1 VSYGLD
7 MATDDAYDALD
18 RATAGFHDVLVT
30 VSDAGWDRPT
40 PNPGWSVRDLVSHV
54 IGGNRRYVVLLSGA
68 PTVEVEKLRGG
79 DHLGDDPIAAFDET
93 SMEVAKAFREPG
105 ALERTVHHRKGDRT
119 GDDLLT
125 MRILEHS
132 LHGWDL
138 ATAID
143 GDTNIDPTV
152 VKVLLERAS
161 HDLLVRS
168 GYPGDPEPGSGT
180 GAKQSP
186 QQRLLV
192 LTGRG

>member
-1 VSYGLD
+1 VSYGLG
-7 MATDDAYDALD
+7 MGTDDAYDALD
-18 RATAGFHDVLVT
+18 RATAGFHDLLVT
-30 VSDAGWDRPT
+30 VSDGDWDRPT

-54 IGGNRRYVVLLSGA
+54 VGGNRRYLVLLSGA

-79 DHLGDDPIAAFDET
+79 DHLGDDPLAAFDQT
-93 SMEVAKAFREPG
+93 SAEVAAAFREPA
-105 ALERTVHHRKGDRT
+105 ALQRTVHHRKGDRT
-119 GDDLLT
+119 GGDLLT

-138 ATAID
+138 ATAIG
-143 GDTNIDPTV
+143 GDTSIDPAV
-152 VKVLLERAS
+152 VTVLLDRVS

-168 GYPGDPEPGSGT
+168 GYPGDPEPGSEIGIR
-180 GAKQSP
+180 QSP

>member
-1 VSYGLD
+1 
-7 MATDDAYDALD
+7 MATDDACDALD

-168 GYPGDPEPGSGT
+168 GYPGDPERGSGT

>member
-7 MATDDAYDALD
+7 MATDDACDALD

-168 GYPGDPEPGSGT
+168 GYPGDPERGSGT

>member
-1 VSYGLD
+1 MD
-7 MATDDAYDALD
+7 TDEAYDALD
-18 RATAGFHDVLVT
+18 RATAGFRELLAT
-30 VSDAGWDRPT
+30 VSDDDWDRPT

-54 IGGNRRYVVLLSGA
+54 VGGNRRYLVLLSGA
-68 PTVEVEKLRGG
+68 PTAEVEKLRGG
-79 DHLGDDPIAAFDET
+79 DHLGNDPLAAFDQT
-93 SMEVAKAFREPG
+93 SAEVAAAFRDPA

-138 ATAID
+138 ATAIG
-143 GDTNIDPTV
+143 GDTSIDPGV
-152 VKVLLERAS
+152 VAVLLERTS

-168 GYPGDPEPGSGT
+168 GYPGDSAPGSDTEDGQT
-180 GAKQSP
+180 P

>member
-7 MATDDAYDALD
+7 MATDDACDALD

-105 ALERTVHHRKGDRT
+105 TLERTVHHRKGDRT

-168 GYPGDPEPGSGT
+168 GYPGDPERGSGT

>member
-7 MATDDAYDALD
+7 MDTDDAYDALD
-18 RATAGFHDVLVT
+18 RATAGFHDLLST
-30 VSDAGWDRPT
+30 VSDDDWERPT

-54 IGGNRRYVVLLSGA
+54 VGGNRRYLVLLSGA

-79 DHLGDDPIAAFDET
+79 DHLGDDPLAAFDDT
-93 SMEVAKAFREPG
+93 SAEVAAAFRKPG
-105 ALERTVHHRKGDRT
+105 ALEQTVHHRKGDRS

-125 MRILEHS
+125 MRILEHA

-138 ATAID
+138 ATAIG
-143 GDTNIDPTV
+143 GDTGIDPSV
-152 VKVLLERAS
+152 IAVLLERVS

-168 GYPGDPEPGSGT
+168 GYPGDPESGSGT

-186 QQRLLV
+186 QQRLLA